1 MLRLL
6 QIVCAACALAV
17 APGAPA
23 QVSSGLH
30 GVVTRGPTTPVCFVG
45 VPCTEPAAGV
55 WLTFTRPGA
64 PARRARTGP
73 DGRYRIRLA
82 PGAYSVRTSAAPFGR
97 IPKPARVRVPRGRFA
112 RVDLSIDTGI
122 R

>member
-1 MLRLL
+1 MLRAL
-6 QIVCAACALAV
+6 QLTCAVCALAV
-17 APGAPA
+17 VPAAPA
-23 QVSSGLH
+23 RDSSGLH
-30 GVVTRGPTTPVCFVG
+30 GVVTRGPTTPVCLVG
-45 VPCTEPAAGV
+45 VPCTEPAAGIL
-55 WLTFTRPGA
+55 LTFTRPGA
-64 PARRARTGP
+64 PARSVRTGTR
-73 DGRYRIRLA
+73 GGYRIRLA